1 MPDLTAAELAA
12 HLHLPLRGDAGRQLT
27 GAATLEDAG
36 PQQLAFASGPKY
48 FDAAARSAAGCII
61 VTPEF
66 AGASNQTIIESPQPR
81 AHFAQALALL
91 FPVPAI
97 RPGIHP
103 SAVIDEGAHVDPSA
117 EIEAF
122 VTLGRDAHIGARTRI
137 GAGCTIGAAT
147 TIGDDCVLRP
157 RVSIYERVTIGTR
170 CMIHSG
176 VVIGADGFG
185 FEMAGGAWHKVPQ
198 VGTVTIGDDCLL
210 RPRVSIYERVT
221 IGARCVIHSGVVI
234 GADGFGFEMA
244 GGAWH
249 KVPQVGT
256 VTIGN
261 DVEIGAN
268 TCIDRATLGA
278 TLVGDGAKLDNMVH
292 IGHNC
297 SIGRHVVIAAQT
309 GLAGG
314 VSIGDYAVVGGQV
327 GIGDKARIES
337 KAIVGSGAG
346 ILTSKIVR
354 AGEPVWGTPARP
366 LRQYLEQLATLA
378 RLSKRRGK

>member
-1 MPDLTAAELAA
+1 MSSSPSKLTNTCSAGDLAA
-12 HLHLPLRGDAGRQLT
+12 HLHLPLRGDARRQIT
-27 GAATLEDAG
+27 GAATLEDARSH
-36 PQQLAFASGPKY
+36 QLAFASGPKY
-48 FDAAARSAAGCII
+48 FEAAAASAAACII
-61 VTPEF
+61 APPEF
-66 AGASNQTIIESPQPR
+66 SGANNQTIIESPQPR

-91 FPVPAI
+91 FPRPAI
-97 RPGIHP
+97 SPGIHP
-103 SAVIDEGAHVDPSA
+103 SAIIAEGALVDPSA

-122 VTLGRDAHIGARTRI
+122 VTIGRNALIGARTRV
-137 GAGCTIGAAT
+137 GVGSTIGAAT
-147 TIGDDCVLRP
+147 TIGNN
-157 RVSIYERVTIGTR
+157 
-170 CMIHSG
+170 
-176 VVIGADGFG
+176 
-185 FEMAGGAWHKVPQ
+185 
-198 VGTVTIGDDCLL
+198 CLL

-234 GADGFGFEMA
+234 GADGFGFEMS

-256 VTIGN
+256 VTIGD

-268 TCIDRATLGA
+268 TCIDRATLGV
-278 TLVGDGAKLDNMVH
+278 TVIGDGTKLDNMVH

-297 SIGRHVVIAAQT
+297 TIGRHVVIAAQT

-327 GIGDKARIES
+327 GVGDKARIES

-378 RLSKRRGK
+378 RLSKHRGK